1 MSFTLFQVTDIT
13 FDFEGEDITEEEKE
27 SIIVD
32 AKSCLWDLS
41 PTNGTDNLKDLKDV
55 IFREMGYSVIDVKV
69 NYY

>member
-1 MSFTLFQVTDIT
+1 MTFTLFQVTDIT

-27 SIIVD
+27 SIIDD

-41 PTNGTDNLKDLKDV
+41 PTNGTNNLKDLKDV